1 MDARDQRLAE
11 LARQNAE
18 LRAQLAVALARIA
31 ELEEKLRQASSN
43 SSKPPSSDM
52 PWNKRH
58 PKKKPTGRTPGA
70 QPGRERTPRPLVPAE
85 QVTERVVCTPTACD
99 GCGGA
104 VRGRD
109 PAPRRIQTFELP
121 KVVPVVTEYELHTLP
136 CLRCGRRTCARPP
149 AGADIA
155 VFGPRVEATVAVLA
169 GVYRLSK
176 RSIADVLAGLF
187 GLPLSVGAVVG
198 LQMAAS
204 AALAPAHEEACAQ
217 VARERV
223 KNADETG
230 WRQGRARA
238 WLWTVVTASVTM
250 FVVAA
255 RRNAAVAQQLL
266 GRALGVLGTDRHG
279 AYTWWPTGDRQLC
292 WAHLVR
298 DLRAMQERGGEAAA
312 IATELLAQKDRL
324 FGWWH
329 RVRDGTLQRSTFRV
343 YARGVQRRVEA
354 LLERGQARSMGP
366 PKSRKVLVRLW
377 NLRAALFT
385 FVRVE
390 GVEPTNNVAE
400 RAVRHA
406 VLWRRTSYGTKSAAG
421 SRFVER
427 MLTVHASC
435 RQQGRSVVAFVE
447 AACRAARAGTASP
460 SLLAHDAEPAASLA
474 EAA

>member
-1 MDARDQRLAE
+1 MDARDRRLAE
-11 LARQNAE
+11 LE
-18 LRAQLAVALARIA
+18 AQLAAALARIA
-31 ELEEKLRQASSN
+31 ELEEKLRQASRN
-43 SSKPPSSDM
+43 SSKPPSSDS
-52 PWNKRH
+52 PWNRRH
-58 PKKKPTGRTPGA
+58 PKKKPTGRKPGA
-70 QPGRERTPRPLVPAE
+70 QPGRARTPRPLVPAE
-85 QVTERVVCTPTACD
+85 PVTERVVCNPTACG

-109 PAPRRIQTFELP
+109 PAPRCVQTFELP
-121 KVVPVVTEYELHTLP
+121 KVVPIVREYELHTLR
-136 CLRCGRRTCARPP
+136 CLRCGRSTCAQPP
-149 AGADIA
+149 AGADLA
-155 VFGPRVEATVAVLA
+155 TFGPRVEATVAVLA
-169 GVYRLSK
+169 GAYRLSK
-176 RSIADVLAGLF
+176 RSIAAVLGGLF

-198 LQMAAS
+198 LQTSAS
-204 AALAPAHEEACAQ
+204 AALAPTHVEACAQ

-230 WRQGRARA
+230 WREGGARA
-238 WLWTVVTASVTM
+238 WLWTVGTASVTV

-312 IATELLAQKDRL
+312 LATELLAEKDRL
-324 FGWWH
+324 FSWWH
-329 RVRDGTLQRSTFRV
+329 RVRDGTLKRSTFRV
-343 YARGVQRRVEA
+343 YARLVQRRVGA
-354 LLERGQARSMGP
+354 LLDQGQARSMGP
-366 PKSRKVLVRLW
+366 PKSRKVLVRLG

-390 GVEPTNNVAE
+390 GVEPTNNAAE

-435 RQQGRSVVAFVE
+435 RQQGRSVMAFVE
-447 AACRAARAGTASP
+447 AACRAARAGTAPP
-460 SLLAHDAEPAASLA
+460 SLLAPEAEPAASLA